1 MSARPMYHESSAADV
16 AISNHIIHGGTMSEN
31 KKEIVRIELT
41 DEQKK
46 AVREQDASA
55 VEFTVEELEQRI
67 APRSIVSDVF

>member
-1 MSARPMYHESSAADV
+1 MSVRPMYHESSAADV
-16 AISNHIIHGGTMSEN
+16 AIFNHIIHGGTMSEN

-67 APRSIVSDVF
+67 APRMVSC